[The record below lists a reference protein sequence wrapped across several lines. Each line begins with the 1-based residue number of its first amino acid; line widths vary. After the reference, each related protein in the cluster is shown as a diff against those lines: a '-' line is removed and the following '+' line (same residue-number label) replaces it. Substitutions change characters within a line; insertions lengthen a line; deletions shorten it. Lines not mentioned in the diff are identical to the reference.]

1 MTEAVPPPPPRF
13 NLQEWYLNYYK
24 RIQNADHEQ
33 KISDRVK
40 GESCRITLD
49 AKDRAK
55 ANKDEVNK
63 EITVR
68 IDDIKHLIQELEKA
82 KKEVDNEEADQLTFQ
97 KRLLNALSATAL
109 PLELA
114 NKCLIL
120 REGRLGID
128 MVRDDVEL
136 ELEKEIEVIVSHQA
150 SLRRAL
156 EQCKEQSRLLRSAAY
171 FLERDL
177 LDKDIALGIDQRCA
191 NLTETSLGLSI
202 YTGNMPLDLGVSTEE
217 AWNMYTLNNLNRSAK
232 EINNSKILK
241 PHLNFL
247 MKQTSEDLNKK
258 FAKTNMAF
266 KIRIE
271 EINEAKKKLEDEH
284 KKVVSEAN
292 IMTNNILHLEK
303 EIADKEKY
311 VALAHTRLGL
321 RSQRPN
327 VEHCRDTVE
336 AALAKELRD
345 LKTLVKNLQE
355 KLAESHAALRY
366 LLQTQVQLE
375 EDINIK
381 TNTIAIDE
389 SKCMAI
395 RQSVHFK
402 NY

>member
-1 MTEAVPPPPPRF
+1 MSEAVPPPPPRF
-13 NLQEWYLNYYK
+13 ILQEWYLNYNK

-40 GESCRITLD
+40 SEACRLAED
-49 AKDRAK
+49 AEDRAR

-63 EITVR
+63 EIGVR
-68 IDDIKHLIQELEKA
+68 IDDLKQLIQELEKS
-82 KKEVDNEEADQLTFQ
+82 KKEIESDEADLSTFE
-97 KRLLNALSATAL
+97 KRLLNSLSATEI

-114 NKCLIL
+114 KKCLVL

-136 ELEKEIEVIVSHQA
+136 ELEQEIQVIINHQA
-150 SLRRAL
+150 SLKRAL
-156 EQCKEQSRLLRSAAY
+156 EQCKEQSRLLRSTVY
-171 FLERDL
+171 FLEKDL
-177 LDKDIALGIDQRCA
+177 LDKEIALGIDQRCA
-191 NLTETSLGLSI
+191 NLCETSLGISI
-202 YTGNMPLDLGVSTEE
+202 YTGKMPLDLGVTTEDG
-217 AWNMYTLNNLNRSAK
+217 WNQYSLNNLKRSAK
-232 EINNSKILK
+232 EINNAKILK
-241 PHLNFL
+241 SYLDL
-247 MKQTSEDLNKK
+247 LIKQTCEDLNKK

-266 KIRIE
+266 KLRID
-271 EINEAKKKLEDEH
+271 EIKEAKKKLEDEH
-284 KKVVSEAN
+284 HKVVSEAN

-303 EIADKEKY
+303 ELAAKEKY

-327 VEHCRDTVE
+327 VEHCRDAVE
-336 AALAKELRD
+336 IALAKELSD
-345 LKTLVKNLQE
+345 LRIIVQDLQQ

-395 RQSVHFK
+395 RQSIHFEE
-402 NY
+402 Y